1 MNQVN
6 DNKLKKQ
13 LSIGLLLA
21 TYIAVL
27 AYLSNY
33 IA

>member
-13 LSIGLLLA
+13 LGIGLLLA
-21 TYIAVL
+21 TYVGVL
-27 AYLSNY
+27 AFLSNY

>member
-13 LSIGLLLA
+13 AALGLLLV
-21 TYIAVL
+21 TYLGVL
-27 AYLSNY
+27 VYLSKF
-33 IA
+33 IG

>member
-21 TYIAVL
+21 TYVGVL
-27 AYLSNY
+27 VYLSNY